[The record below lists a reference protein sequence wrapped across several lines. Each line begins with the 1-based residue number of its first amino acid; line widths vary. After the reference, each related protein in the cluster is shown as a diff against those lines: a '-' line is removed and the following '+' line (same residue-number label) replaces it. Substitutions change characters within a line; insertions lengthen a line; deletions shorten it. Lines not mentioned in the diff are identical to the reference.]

1 MKCPVCGAKC
11 MRHHTGKE
19 LGTQLTPWRCTE
31 CDWDE
36 EYDKAEE
43 QRAWKLLFEKFKEK
57 WG

>member
-11 MRHHTGKE
+11 MRYKTGKE
-19 LGTQLTPWRCTE
+19 LGDQFTSWRCTE

-36 EYDKAEE
+36 EYDAEK
-43 QRAWKLLFEKFKEK
+43 QKAWKLMFEKFKEK